1 MKNDVSIVDL
11 AGALTLPLISELL
24 AAYNLIELNALFHRL
39 DLLHENNCH
48 SLAFDIIYDLFR
60 KTRLE
65 IPYVFYEMIEFIKN
79 TPDVTTIAIINIS
92 NIIKIE
98 SNENIVSCIKLY
110 YIVNIFRCVC
120 VQSERSLFPLFLAK
134 ILIFLLM
141 ASVIP

>member
-24 AAYNLIELNALFHRL
+24 EANNLTELNALFHRL

-65 IPYVFYEMIEFIKN
+65 IPFVFYEMIETSQDKRSFVGEFLTDFQEIL
-79 TPDVTTIAIINIS
+79 S
-92 NIIKIE
+92 E
-98 SNENIVSCIKLY
+98 LSC
-110 YIVNIFRCVC
+110 
-120 VQSERSLFPLFLAK
+120 
-134 ILIFLLM
+134 
-141 ASVIP
+141 